1 MAESEVGTA
10 VLRLRVETA
19 SALQALEA
27 FRNAAL
33 AAFSGLNT
41 GNPFDGFGRG
51 AAAAGRRVGR
61 RLRKGVE
68 EELKQLKFES
78 VKEALNFNPANTIAG
93 LRTYSKALRDLAEVS
108 DLASGDTQDL
118 FDRISAVDNA
128 LKRASSS
135 SAQLAAEQRKLNADL
150 AETVRLREQEAQAL
164 LEVELQRGRA
174 IGALKSSPISGRQAD
189 GSIIPGSPSD
199 PRNPAPLLK
208 QLRQA
213 TTEAG
218 SFDISSLRRVSDAA
232 VEAGM
237 GLQDFTK
244 AIINGQLALPKT
256 TANLNEITRS
266 FQSLAA
272 STKSGTAE
280 FNNFTQAAAK
290 SEQKALL
297 AQLDEL
303 KALREVFEFGR
314 APNSKGGLS
323 KDSFRGTEE
332 LLAFA
337 KQVERTPAA
346 IQVYITALEQAQA
359 VTKLSDANF
368 AKLTAE
374 IDRQRAAFDAAT
386 RSAEAFSRIQRLS
399 AEERKRVAD
408 AFTSASRAQAPRA
421 LPSSD
426 ALAAR
431 IAADGG
437 TQPQRLQPGQ
447 LNQTREQQL
456 TALRRQ
462 AEEAR
467 KLAVAE
473 RQSKD
478 EQVQLNVALE
488 AGLQVL
494 RTTLGVIDEQVQGY
508 RFQNEVLDE
517 QLSKQRQ
524 LQQIEAQRSEEARK
538 RLAAEAKDRAARE
551 QGRGREIGRLNA
563 VPIDGRLPGGGFAP
577 GSPGARAALRRRLT
591 EAGSNALI
599 GGAFPALFGQG
610 LGASVGGA
618 LGGGAGGL
626 VGGQFGFGLS
636 LVGTA
641 LGAQFDEATRKLQ
654 TLGSALSDPVGQL
667 SALSEAGLISSKGL
681 EKQVQAL
688 IDTGREAEAAA
699 LIQKDLANTY
709 GDLQNAKDL
718 AAASDELNRSWA
730 RLQVSIASLV
740 GSPIVDLLADT
751 TSALQKFATAV
762 QGLRNVIPEPVRKQV
777 SSFGTDF
784 ALGALLPGVKSVRDI
799 AKFLPG
805 FGGGSGGGSKQQQT
819 EITANERVT
828 ELRQLRLRLIS
839 AEAQGQQELT
849 LQLERQRTELEKQ
862 AALENS
868 RARNES
874 PLKQQEIA
882 AKFNEQL
889 LRIDER
895 RLALERER
903 TSEVRRRVDI
913 ERAAANELGQIRD
926 QFAAA
931 SRQAANENAAAR
943 EELAIQQ
950 RRAGGLGSSGA
961 SALASVNS
969 IEAAKR
975 EVELAQVRQT
985 AAQNAAIRAER
996 EALILRERIDTL
1008 RKEGASQSELNTAEQ
1023 AALAARNAA
1032 EQARNEYELG
1042 GKALEAAGVA
1052 VKTSAF
1058 QAKADLNDL
1067 LEGIQDIIRSLS
1079 RGIEDSVGSLRK
1091 LQNTGG
1097 EGLNRFLSA
1106 QQVADRQAAVGRQLA
1121 PEAQRLAERL
1131 GVQFSVSGTR
1141 EQINAQLID
1150 FIEAARN
1157 ELRITEDIGQAQ
1169 RELAKATNDLTTIN
1183 DALKTVTG
1191 ELATLTGQLAEN
1203 TAALASKDWNIY
1215 VNASASGDLPR
1226 GVEVYQQ

>member
-1 MAESEVGTA
+1 MAESELGTA

-33 AAFSGLNT
+33 TAFSGLNT
-41 GNPFDGFGRG
+41 GNPFEGFGRG

-61 RLRKGVE
+61 RVRKGVE

-108 DLASGDTQDL
+108 DLAADDTQDL
-118 FDRISAVDNA
+118 FDRISAVDGA

-150 AETVRLREQEAQAL
+150 AQTIRLREQEAQAL

-199 PRNPAPLLK
+199 TRNPAPLLR
-208 QLRQA
+208 QLREA
-213 TTEAG
+213 TTQAG

-280 FNNFTQAAAK
+280 FNNFTQAGAK
-290 SEQKALL
+290 AGQKALL

-303 KALREVFEFGR
+303 KALRQVFEFGR

-323 KDSFRGTEE
+323 KDTFRGTEE

-359 VTKLSDANF
+359 VTKLSDGNF

-408 AFTSASRAQAPRA
+408 AFTSASRTQSPLA

-437 TQPQRLQPGQ
+437 TQPQRLQAGQ

-456 TALRRQ
+456 AALRQQ
-462 AEEAR
+462 AEEAK
-467 KLAVAE
+467 KLAAAE

-524 LQQIEAQRSEEARK
+524 LQQVEAQRSEEARK

-591 EAGSNALI
+591 DAGSNALI

-636 LVGTA
+636 LLGTA

-654 TLGSALSDPVGQL
+654 AVGNALGDPIGQL
-667 SALSEAGLISSKGL
+667 NALSEAGLISSKGL
-681 EKQVQAL
+681 EKQIQAL

-699 LIQKDLANTY
+699 LIQKDLASSF
-709 GDLQNAKDL
+709 GDVQNAKEL

-730 RLQVSIASLV
+730 RLQVSLGALV
-740 GSPIVDLLADT
+740 GSPIVDLLSET
-751 TSALQKFATAV
+751 TSALQRFASTI
-762 QGLRNVIPEPVRKQV
+762 QFLRNAIPEPIRKQAA
-777 SSFGTDF
+777 SFGTDF
-784 ALGALLPGVKSVRDI
+784 ALSALLPGLKSVRDI

-805 FGGGSGGGSKQQQT
+805 SGGGSGGGSQQQA
-819 EITANERVT
+819 ELAANERLT
-828 ELRQLRLRLIS
+828 ELRQVRLRLVS
-839 AEAQGQQELT
+839 AEVQGNRELS

-882 AKFNEQL
+882 AKFNEEL

-895 RLALERER
+895 RLALEKER
-903 TSEVRRRVDI
+903 TAEVRRRVDI
-913 ERAAANELGQIRD
+913 ERAAANELSQIRD
-926 QFAAA
+926 QFAVA

-943 EELAIQQ
+943 EELVIQQ
-950 RRAGGLGSSGA
+950 RRAGGLGSGGA
-961 SALASVNS
+961 SALASVNA
-969 IEAAKR
+969 IEVAKR
-975 EVELAQVRQT
+975 DVELAKVRQDT
-985 AAQNAAIRAER
+985 AQSAAIRAER
-996 EALILRERIDTL
+996 EALILRDRIDVL
-1008 RKEGASQSELNTAEQ
+1008 RKEGASQNELNTAEQ

-1042 GKALEAAGVA
+1042 GKALETAGVA
-1052 VKTSAF
+1052 VKTAAF
-1058 QAKADLNDL
+1058 QAKADLSDL
-1067 LEGIQDIIRSLS
+1067 LEGVQDTIRTLS
-1079 RGIEDSVGSLRK
+1079 RGIEDSVGSLRR
-1091 LQNTGG
+1091 LQNTSGG
-1097 EGLNRFLSA
+1097 GLNQFLSA

-1121 PEAQRLAERL
+1121 PEAQRLAEQL
-1131 GVQFSVSGTR
+1131 GVRFSVSGTR
-1141 EQINAQLID
+1141 EQINAQLLD

-1157 ELRITEDIGQAQ
+1157 ELRISEDIGQAQ

-1203 TAALASKDWNIY
+1203 TAALASKDWNVY